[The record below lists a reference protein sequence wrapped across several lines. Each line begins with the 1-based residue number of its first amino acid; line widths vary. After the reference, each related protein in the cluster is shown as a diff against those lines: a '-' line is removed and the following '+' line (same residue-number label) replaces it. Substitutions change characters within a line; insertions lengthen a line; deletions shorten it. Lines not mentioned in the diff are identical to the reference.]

1 MNRTNPAA
9 PIAHTDY
16 CIAVPFSVRKNF
28 YAVAD
33 AVDAVIASIQ
43 RHYTIIKSDIFSICI
58 LTNKL
63 IHLFQLCLSS
73 VRPGLQNW
81 LTDITLISS
90 IIILLSEF
98 ERKLIQFDYNTNYVR
113 LQQQNP
119 IGRKIVR
126 RDFQMLFCFSERFMV
141 RLSRKNGRKG

>member
-43 RHYTIIKSDIFSICI
+43 RHYAIIKSDIFS
-58 LTNKL
+58 
-63 IHLFQLCLSS
+63 SS
-73 VRPGLQNW
+73 ASSPSDPVCKNW
-81 LTDITLISS
+81 LTGITLISS

-119 IGRKIVR
+119 VGRKIVR

-141 RLSRKNGRKG
+141 PKRNYALWLSFVFLLARD